1 MIEAARLLGFAFANA
16 DFLFEVDGSG
26 TVVFATGAAT
36 DLVQGDVVGKSA
48 ARLFTLSEAAKFATL
63 TQSLAKGDRA
73 GPFRLKLAGGKDAAV
88 SMFRLPQNG
97 SQISCTLSKPGV
109 RAISASRNGLANRD
123 GFLAAASQVACQNDA
138 LALVDLPDLP
148 EMVAAMSEEESGK
161 LLGSI
166 GAAFGKAGAKA
177 AGRISPS
184 GFGVIAD
191 AVGGTAK
198 LGQKIRAALNETG
211 AGKLGIE
218 ETLVSLKGKDI
229 SDAQRDLVL
238 RYVVDKFAGGQWQG
252 EAASD
257 AATQFGLMMEE
268 TQKKLRRL
276 TETVADGAFAMSF
289 QPIVELKTGAPVHFE
304 ALARFSGALTEDT
317 IGMMEALGVSDAFDL
332 AVAVKV
338 LAVAESRAAQ
348 GQSIAFNISGKTIC
362 SPSNFGLLA
371 GLLTRKRAL
380 AGKLL
385 IEITESAQIASLDD
399 AAKGGRRAAG
409 AGLSRGNRR
418 FRRGRRV
425 ADLSARHA
433 GRLREVRRLA
443 DRQARPVQARRRL
456 AGRPR
461 QALQRTRRDDRGRAD
476 RNGGAGCGR
485 GDGLRS
491 RPGLS
496 LRQGRGRNS
505 GAAGHDRGQ
514 AQGRPG
520 KLGLDPPTASRR
532 RRTISA

>member
-16 DFLFEVDGSG
+16 DFLFEVDGNG

-36 DLVQGDVVGKSA
+36 DLVQGDIVGKSA
-48 ARLFTLSEAAKFATL
+48 ARLFTISEAAKFATL
-63 TQSLAKGDRA
+63 THSLGKGDRA
-73 GPFRLKLAGGKDAAV
+73 GPFRLKLAGGKEAAV
-88 SMFRLPQNG
+88 AMFRLPQNG

-109 RAISASRNGLANRD
+109 RNIGAAKNGLANRD
-123 GFLAAASQVACQNDA
+123 GFLAAASQLACQDDA
-138 LALVDLPDLP
+138 LALVDLPGLP
-148 EMVAAMSEEESGK
+148 KMVAAMSEEESST

-184 GFGVIAD
+184 GFGIIAD

-211 AGKLGIE
+211 AAKLGIE
-218 ETLVSLKGKDI
+218 ETLISLKGKDI

-238 RYVVDKFAGGQWQG
+238 RYVVDKFASGQWQG

-268 TQKKLRRL
+268 TQQKLRRL

-289 QPIVELKTGAPVHFE
+289 QPIVDLKTGEAVHFE
-304 ALARFSGALTEDT
+304 ALARFSGAMTEDT

-338 LAVAESRAAQ
+338 LAVAESRAAH

-371 GLLTRKRAL
+371 GLLARKRAL

-385 IEITESAQIASLDD
+385 VEITESAQIASLDD
-399 AAKGGRRAAG
+399 AAKGVAALRALGYRVGIDDFGAG
-409 AGLSRGNRR
+409 AASLTYLHAMPVDFVKFDGSLIAKL
-418 FRRGRRV
+418 GRSKRDDV
-425 ADLSARHA
+425 L
-433 GRLREVRRLA
+433 
-443 DRQARPVQARRRL
+443 L
-456 AGRPR
+456 AGMVKLCRELGVATVAEKIESAE
-461 QALQRTRRDDRGRAD
+461 Q
-476 RNGGAGCGR
+476 
-485 GDGLRS
+485 
-491 RPGLS
+491 
-496 LRQGRGRNS
+496 
-505 GAAGHDRGQ
+505 GAAAKAMGFDLGQ
-514 AQGRPG
+514 GYFYG
-520 KLGLDPPTASRR
+520 KAAAEIPAPQV
-532 RRTISA
+532 TIAAKRKGVQESWG